1 LLPPWLKK
9 SIPKKSHIERLRK
22 LIACD
27 SIHTVCES
35 AKCPNIGECFS
46 RNTLTFMIL
55 GEVCTRRCAF
65 CAVKKGG
72 PTPVDTDEPRK
83 IAETVKKL
91 GLNYVVIT
99 SVTRDDLPDGGASQF
114 RNVGTALV
122 AVRNS
127 RGLKYEFLIPDFQ
140 GNRQAVK
147 TVLEAKPFVLNH
159 NLETVP
165 RLYAK
170 VRPQADY
177 QRSLDLLRHIKET
190 DPSIYTKSG
199 IMVGL
204 GERDDEVA
212 QVLRDLKKVR
222 CDMVTIGQYLRPSRQ
237 NLQVERF
244 VEPEIFRVYERLGRD
259 LGFLSVVAGPL
270 VRSSYRAGE
279 NIPK

>member
-9 SIPKKSHIERLRK
+9 STPKSRHIQRLRK
-22 LIACD
+22 LISCEGL
-27 SIHTVCES
+27 HTVCES
-35 AKCPNIGECFS
+35 AKCPNLGECFA
-46 RNTLTFMIL
+46 RNTLTFLIL
-55 GEVCTRRCAF
+55 GEVCTRNCAF
-65 CAVKKGG
+65 CAIKKGE

-83 IAETVKKL
+83 IAEAVKKL

-99 SVTRDDLPDGGASQF
+99 SVTRDDLPDGGA
-114 RNVGTALV
+114 
-122 AVRNS
+122 
-127 RGLKYEFLIPDFQ
+127 GLFKKVIEEIKGIKVEVLIPDFR
-140 GNRQAVK
+140 GDR
-147 TVLEAKPFVLNH
+147 EALNQVIAARPYVINH
-159 NLETVP
+159 NLETVS

-177 QRSLDLLRHIKET
+177 QRSLDLLRHIKEA

-204 GERDDEVA
+204 GERDEEVA
-212 QVLRDLKKVR
+212 QVLRDLKKVS

-244 VEPEIFRVYERLGRD
+244 VEPEVFVDFERLGRD
-259 LGFLSVVAGPL
+259 MGFLSVTAGPL